1 MPRPKIYQVRLT
13 DEEVKK
19 LKLLIRKKQLQKR
32 SVCVVRLFLIWMK
45 IMGRY

>member
-19 LKLLIRKKQLQKR
+19 LKT
-32 SVCVVRLFLIWMK
+32 K
-45 IMGRY
+45 ITDPEKSDFKNDQSALSDYSGYG